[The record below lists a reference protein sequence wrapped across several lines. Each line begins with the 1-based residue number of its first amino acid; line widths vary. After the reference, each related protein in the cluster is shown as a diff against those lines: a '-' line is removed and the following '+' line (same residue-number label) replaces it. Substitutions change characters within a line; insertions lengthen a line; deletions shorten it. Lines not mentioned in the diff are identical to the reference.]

1 MYNLTLVET
10 PLTSRTPEPPSY
22 FEYYAARSLPQDK
35 TMREFRAALGRS
47 YLAAQLEESVRRY
60 IQDRKGIF

>member
-1 MYNLTLVET
+1 MNNLTLIEFER
-10 PLTSRTPEPPSY
+10 PLKPEPPSY
-22 FEYYAARSLPQDK
+22 FEYYAARPLPQDK